1 MKKRKTTKDK
11 ILELLK
17 KEVKISMKDLSEH
30 FTISEVALRR
40 HINDLIRQ
48 NLVQEE
54 EVKQEIGRP
63 YYVYSLT
70 KEGHNTFPNQYDQ
83 LPIELLNDLED
94 MYGEEAVEKLL
105 QRRMERKE
113 KELITQLE
121 GANFDE
127 KIEKLF
133 QLMEKKGYMFEYE
146 KTDEGH
152 YQIKNYHC
160 PIYNVSSN
168 YNQVCDYEKELYK
181 TLFPNSDVTDLSC
194 MSKGNHHCHW
204 VITNPKVK
212 EKTEQKS

>member
-70 KEGHNTFPNQYDQ
+70 KEGHNTF
-83 LPIELLNDLED
+83 
-94 MYGEEAVEKLL
+94 
-105 QRRMERKE
+105 
-113 KELITQLE
+113 
-121 GANFDE
+121 
-127 KIEKLF
+127 
-133 QLMEKKGYMFEYE
+133 
-146 KTDEGH
+146 
-152 YQIKNYHC
+152 
-160 PIYNVSSN
+160 
-168 YNQVCDYEKELYK
+168 
-181 TLFPNSDVTDLSC
+181 
-194 MSKGNHHCHW
+194 SKS
-204 VITNPKVK
+204 I
-212 EKTEQKS
+212 